1 MDMTSC
7 CANCG
12 RKTQDYPIF
21 CYMCND
27 YYCSESCG
35 KLRDMRHPS
44 FTINKEVKIN
54 DYCTRRGVFRE
65 MAYRHIK
72 ERVRNS

>member
-1 MDMTSC
+1 GVGLEPLSIK
-7 CANCG
+7 CG
-12 RKTQDYPIF
+12 F
-21 CYMCND
+21 
-27 YYCSESCG
+27 YYQLLKYFIYTPLILIG

-44 FTINKEVKIN
+44 FTINKEVEIN
-54 DYCTRRGVFRE
+54 DYCTRRGVSRE

>member
-1 MDMTSC
+1 MDASV
-7 CANCG
+7 
-12 RKTQDYPIF
+12 D
-21 CYMCND
+21 
-27 YYCSESCG
+27 S

-54 DYCTRRGVFRE
+54 DYCTRRGVSRE

-72 ERVRNS
+72 ERARNS